1 MKELKEFLQDQWL
14 EHSNDGDGVPNMLVK
29 VKNKVEELE
38 AKNLL
43 QPVVSKSLTPHRC
56 PICGGNGLV
65 SGAFYTSLLGCGGTS
80 TNVTDKCRQ
89 CDGQGILWG

>member
-1 MKELKEFLQDQWL
+1 MKEEIEKMLQEKFKYQWSSHTAWRNQDVIL
-14 EHSNDGDGVPNMLVK
+14 AI
-29 VKNKVEELE
+29 LE
-38 AKNLL
+38 AKNLPQAL
-43 QPVVSKSLTPHRC
+43 VSKSLTPHRC